1 MNGPGGNTR
10 IKQANSGDRGSAA
23 KGNVAPKNVDEYLA
37 GVPEPARSTL
47 SRVRA
52 AIRSAVVPLEATEA
66 ISYRMPTFK
75 YKGPLLV
82 FAAFPNH
89 CSLYPMSPSVMEA
102 FKNELKDFHTS
113 KGAIRFPV
121 DKPLSAALVKKLVKA
136 RIAQNEHKKQR

>member
-1 MNGPGGNTR
+1 M
-10 IKQANSGDRGSAA
+10 KKANSGDRGSAA
-23 KGNVAPKNVDEYLA
+23 IANAAPKNVDEYLA

-47 SRVRA
+47 NRVRA
-52 AIRSAVVPLEATEA
+52 AIRSAVPPGATEA

-75 YKGPLLV
+75 YKGPLLG
-82 FAAFPNH
+82 FAAFSDH
-89 CSLYPMSPSVMEA
+89 CGLYPMSPSVMEA

-136 RIAQNEHKKQR
+136 RIAENRHKKQR